1 MDYNEFKEKIKENL
15 KIYMPADYEAVFS
28 KILKANERKDGIT
41 IVSKNTNQ
49 KETCIPVMYINDIF
63 HKVNNYSDDDVKQI
77 AITIVMK
84 LFNFKE
90 SKYKVT
96 FDPEKIIFRVINTE
110 RNKEFLKNV
119 PHRDFLD
126 LSIIYVQV
134 INNSNESLDTCTITN
149 EMIEAGNIT
158 EDFLYRMAKNNTDK
172 ELGTLIKAPYDDEEY
187 INDYDV
193 TYIISNKNMI
203 NGAYKIFDID
213 SLDKM
218 ADELNSDLII
228 IPSSVHEILVT
239 RYEDSKAKFYSD
251 LVIDTNANILDN
263 RDYLSDSLYI
273 YNKDNKEISIYEKES
288 E

>member
-1 MDYNEFKEKIKENL
+1 
-15 KIYMPADYEAVFS
+15 
-28 KILKANERKDGIT
+28 
-41 IVSKNTNQ
+41 
-49 KETCIPVMYINDIF
+49 
-63 HKVNNYSDDDVKQI
+63 
-77 AITIVMK
+77 
-84 LFNFKE
+84 
-90 SKYKVT
+90 
-96 FDPEKIIFRVINTE
+96 
-110 RNKEFLKNV
+110 
-119 PHRDFLD
+119 
-126 LSIIYVQV
+126 
-134 INNSNESLDTCTITN
+134 
-149 EMIEAGNIT
+149 
-158 EDFLYRMAKNNTDK
+158 
-172 ELGTLIKAPYDDEEY
+172 
-187 INDYDV
+187 
-193 TYIISNKNMI
+193 MI